1 MTWSSP
7 QEAPAGKWFRRATEE
22 QTATGIYGTVVG
34 AAVMAASHAPT
45 AAATIVAVGFSL
57 LVYWAAERYSRLVA
71 ERIHDGRRP
80 TWPEVRR
87 QLASGW
93 GIVTASALPLGVLA
107 VFGAAGASVSTAVIA
122 GLLCST
128 VLLCV
133 AGWEIGHRA
142 DFSMFERLA
151 VSAVAGAFGGLM
163 ILLKALLH

>member
-1 MTWSSP
+1 MTRPSR
-7 QEAPAGKWFRRATEE
+7 QEAPAGRWFRRATEE

-34 AAVMAASHAPT
+34 AAVMAASHAET
-45 AAATIVAVGFSL
+45 AAATILAVGFSL

-93 GIVTASALPLGVLA
+93 GIVTASALPLAVLA
-107 VFGAAGASVSTAVIA
+107 VVGAAGASVSTAVFA
-122 GLLCST
+122 GLVCST

-133 AGWEIGHRA
+133 AGWEIGHRT

-163 ILLKALLH
+163 ILLKTLLH

>member
-1 MTWSSP
+1 MPGSSP
-7 QEAPAGKWFRRATEE
+7 QQAPAGRFRRATEE

-34 AAVMAASHAPT
+34 AAVMAASHAET
-45 AAATIVAVGFSL
+45 VTATILAVAFSL
-57 LVYWAAERYSRLVA
+57 VVYWAAERYARLVA

-80 TWPEVRR
+80 TWSEVRV

-93 GIVTASALPLGVLA
+93 GIVTASALPLAALA
-107 VFGAAGASVSTAVIA
+107 VVGAAGGSVSAAVLA
-122 GLLCST
+122 GLVTST

-163 ILLKALLH
+163 IVLKALLH

>member
-1 MTWSSP
+1 MTRSSS
-7 QEAPAGKWFRRATEE
+7 QQAPTGRWFRRATEE

-34 AAVMAASHAPT
+34 AAVMAASHAAT
-45 AAATIVAVGFSL
+45 AAATILAVGFSL
-57 LVYWAAERYSRLVA
+57 VVYWAAERYSRLVA

-80 TWPEVRR
+80 TWSEVRV

-93 GIVTASALPLGVLA
+93 GIVTASALPLAALA
-107 VFGAAGASVSTAVIA
+107 VVGAAGGSVSAAVLA
-122 GLLCST
+122 GLVTST

-163 ILLKALLH
+163 IVLKALLH